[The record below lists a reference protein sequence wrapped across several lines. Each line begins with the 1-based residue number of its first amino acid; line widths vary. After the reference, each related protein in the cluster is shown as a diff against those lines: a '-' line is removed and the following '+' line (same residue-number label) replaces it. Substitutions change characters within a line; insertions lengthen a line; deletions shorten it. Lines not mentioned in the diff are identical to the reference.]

1 MPKMWRKGENVMLF
15 VGFSLIVLGGV
26 WILISEMML
35 DLAKKK

>member
-1 MPKMWRKGENVMLF
+1 MPKMWRKGETVMLL

-26 WILISEMML
+26 WILISEMIL

>member
-1 MPKMWRKGENVMLF
+1 MLF

-26 WILISEMML
+26 WILISEMVL